1 VNAVLGFYVKI
12 GDLQP
17 ARRLFEGMADRD
29 VITWSSMIKGYV
41 QSGDAH
47 EALKVYREMV
57 EVGAQP
63 NSVTLVSVVQAC
75 GLAVDVEEGMSTH
88 HKSVKMGCE
97 LQVGVATALV
107 DMYMKCSFHEVMRLF
122 HRMPKK
128 DVVAWAAVISGL
140 TQNGLPD
147 ESLQVFKCM
156 LLDDNAADAV
166 MMVKVLT
173 ACSESGVPRQ
183 AICLH
188 GYLVRSGFDNKV
200 FVAAALLDLYS
211 KCRNLDSATRVF
223 ESTTEKDVVQWSSMI
238 AGYGAHGLGQ
248 EAVKLLP
255 CTTA

>member
-1 VNAVLGFYVKI
+1 MVGAVNAYGSLEKPDVVL
-12 GDLQP
+12 L
-17 ARRLFEGMADRD
+17 
-29 VITWSSMIKGYV
+29 T
-41 QSGDAH
+41 
-47 EALKVYREMV
+47 
-57 EVGAQP
+57 
-63 NSVTLVSVVQAC
+63 SVVTGYEQN
-75 GLAVDVEEGMSTH
+75 GLAMEAM
-88 HKSVKMGCE
+88 
-97 LQVGVATALV
+97 
-107 DMYMKCSFHEVMRLF
+107 EVMRLF

-140 TQNGLPD
+140 TQNGFPD

-156 LLDDNAADAV
+156 LLDDNAPDAV